1 MASPESAYQNALAKY
16 TSVSSSTNDKATQ
29 ARAKAELDAASA
41 ALAAS
46 RQSKPA
52 AKKPTGN
59 FLKDML
65 GM

>member
-1 MASPESAYQNALAKY
+1 MASAESAYQNALAKY
-16 TSVSSSTNDKATQ
+16 ASVTKSTNDKATQ

-46 RQSKPA
+46 RQPKQP

-59 FLKDML
+59 FLKDMFGL
-65 GM
+65 